1 MQFFKKIIGMCGLL
15 TLATPL
21 AATAQVTVFND
32 TFANGSTF
40 NGVSKP
46 GGTPAAS
53 STSYDFDS
61 SKTGVESIS
70 SGNLKFSLSSATTS
84 GFIEAQ
90 ALFTATPV
98 ALATVGDYIDLTY
111 TFTDTGNLL
120 AGGTSAAIYTGL
132 YNSGGGNAP
141 VAGTKGVSGN
151 AVTLNTNSPSVPAS
165 LATGNAALW
174 QGYVGTLVTNGANCR
189 VYSRPVQNGSGTPS
203 QPNTGLTDSANQ
215 DLIGNNFGSGA
226 FNNPASSATFTDGSL
241 ASTVT
246 LTNGDQYTVDFRIT
260 LTTVGVP
267 ASAGTFTITD
277 NLYSGADTLSAN
289 NLFSM
294 TTYTASTLLATSFD
308 GLAIGIRNS
317 GASLN
322 PEMALNKI
330 TISASIASTSPPVIT
345 SIVPASGGQI
355 TINATNGVPS
365 GPVNVLASTNMALP
379 LTSWTTNTVTAF
391 DGNGNLSLTFLPAAT
406 PSFYLLQEP

>member
-1 MQFFKKIIGMCGLL
+1 
-15 TLATPL
+15 
-21 AATAQVTVFND
+21 
-32 TFANGSTF
+32 
-40 NGVSKP
+40 
-46 GGTPAAS
+46 
-53 STSYDFDS
+53 
-61 SKTGVESIS
+61 
-70 SGNLKFSLSSATTS
+70 
-84 GFIEAQ
+84 
-90 ALFTATPV
+90 
-98 ALATVGDYIDLTY
+98 
-111 TFTDTGNLL
+111 
-120 AGGTSAAIYTGL
+120 
-132 YNSGGGNAP
+132 
-141 VAGTKGVSGN
+141 
-151 AVTLNTNSPSVPAS
+151 
-165 LATGNAALW
+165 
-174 QGYVGTLVTNGANCR
+174 
-189 VYSRPVQNGSGTPS
+189 
-203 QPNTGLTDSANQ
+203 
-215 DLIGNNFGSGA
+215 LIGNNFGSGA